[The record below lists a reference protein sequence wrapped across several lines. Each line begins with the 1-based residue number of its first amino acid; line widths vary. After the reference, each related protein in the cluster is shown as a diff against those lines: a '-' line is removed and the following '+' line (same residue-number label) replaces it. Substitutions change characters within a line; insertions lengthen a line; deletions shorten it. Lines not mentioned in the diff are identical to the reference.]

1 MTVGENIKRIRKQKG
16 LTQKKLGELCE
27 PKINEV
33 QIRQYELGK
42 ANPKIETIDRIASA
56 LGVKI
61 VDLMEQF
68 TIDQYKTTSEYQQ
81 LEKTVNAENGII
93 AFLTD
98 IYGKVEDKDIEGLYG
113 SGHYYLVGEGKN
125 QFILYDED
133 INTLYESTKAAIPA
147 LVKRMKDS
155 RPEEEAIS
163 EYLKELNS
171 PELLD
176 KIPEKYK

>member
-33 QIRQYELGK
+33 QIRQYELGR

-68 TIDQYKTTSEYQQ
+68 TIDEYKKTSEYQK
-81 LEKTVNAENGII
+81 LENRVSGQKGLI
-93 AFLTD
+93 AILED

-113 SGHYYLVGEGKN
+113 SGHYYLIGEGNN
-125 QFILYDED
+125 QFILYDGAID
-133 INTLYESTKAAIPA
+133 ALYKSTMAALQP
-147 LVKRMKDS
+147 LVDQMKDS
-155 RPEEEAIS
+155 RSEDIIVQ